1 MASPLCRLLLAS
13 TLLLMATALP
23 AGAALFA
30 PPALLA
36 PSGDPG
42 AGAPVDHDITGLAID
57 LTLDATHPT
66 GETTHLAYDIALGDD
81 ATATAWAIV
90 GFSVIRAWSE
100 GAVVGAVA
108 SPGGWDGVVA
118 VHFGDW
124 ATAGPGIGEGD
135 HLGGFGY
142 TVAGGSVPS
151 QLYVYFVTKN
161 GGDAFPVLSSDLP
174 VLAGSEV
181 VVPEPASAAL
191 LLTAIA
197 PLLLRRRG

>member
-1 MASPLCRLLLAS
+1 MVSLVYRLVLAT
-13 TLLLMATALP
+13 TLLTVATALP

-66 GETTHLAYDIALGDD
+66 AETTHLAYDVALGDD
-81 ATATAWAIV
+81 ASATVWAIV
-90 GFSVIRAWSE
+90 GFSVIRGWSE
-100 GAVVGAVA
+100 GAVVGAVE
-108 SPGGWDGVVA
+108 SPDGWDGVVA
-118 VHFGDW
+118 AHFGDW
-124 ATAGPGIGEGD
+124 AAAGPGIGEGD

-142 TVAGGSVPS
+142 TVARSSAPS
-151 QLYVYFVTKN
+151 QLYVYFVTKD

-181 VVPEPASAAL
+181 TVPEPASAAL
-191 LLTAIA
+191 LLTAIG
-197 PLLLRRRG
+197 PLFLRRRG